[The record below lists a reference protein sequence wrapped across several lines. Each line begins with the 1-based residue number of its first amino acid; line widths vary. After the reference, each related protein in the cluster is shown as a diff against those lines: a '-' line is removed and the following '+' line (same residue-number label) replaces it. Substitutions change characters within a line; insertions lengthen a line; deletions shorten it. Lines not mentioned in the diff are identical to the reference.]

1 MELHDA
7 EEAMGIRKTR
17 IHKPRRALSR
27 FARILMELCTSKG
40 QLALLQKK
48 IINGVANPEIFYML
62 LHFQILCI
70 D

>member
-1 MELHDA
+1 MQKRLWELEKQESTNQGGHFLD
-7 EEAMGIRKTR
+7 
-17 IHKPRRALSR
+17 
-27 FARILMELCTSKG
+27 
-40 QLALLQKK
+40 LQGFSWSYAHPKANLHSCKKK